1 MLLTSQLA
9 EISGRYPAHVQDIR
23 EFLLKEKL
31 PVPSPDAIPQLLSR
45 LGTDAPFRADVASLM
60 RATLYQEREE
70 IGYEELLGILVA
82 AAAGTEHDLESDSQE
97 ADLRELLRFLL
108 QSRRPTFS
116 PEPKPEETRIPVEPL
131 PVGAGP
137 RESVPV
143 RPARV
148 NSDPMLH
155 TRGTRFAAH
164 SMKLELRSDEPA
176 VDIAEADSHGAG
188 NREPNDVVLPRF
200 LTSGLFAA
208 QIESEDPRWKSRSVW
223 IVGMICIV
231 LGLGLGA
238 AFHRVVSAAGTHI
251 AQTHLVKRAVDTLS
265 SKPKTVG
272 SVAPAV
278 APQESAAE
286 TSKVASSQN
295 GSTATPEPLDHHAVA
310 GVGAGKTASAAGTAK
325 TPSVADAGRSAAQPV
340 ASGSAPRPATAEAS
354 SGVPVTVVKQEV
366 TAWPSEPLDS
376 REPRSAAPSSAKT
389 RSIVH
394 QGSAG
399 MTAANVIFSP
409 APAYP
414 PAASAAHVEGQVTVQ
429 AVVNP
434 EGKVV
439 SARAVSGPPQ
449 LRDAATEAVQRWRY
463 SPLLD
468 NGKPV
473 AATTVAILDFKVA
486 E

>member
-1 MLLTSQLA
+1 MFLASQLT

-23 EFLLKEKL
+23 EFLLKEGL
-31 PVPSPDAIPQLLSR
+31 AVPSRDAIPQLLDR
-45 LGTDAPFRADVASLM
+45 IGTDTRFRADVASLM
-60 RATLYQEREE
+60 RATLYQEREG
-70 IGYEELLGILVA
+70 IGYEDLLGILVVA
-82 AAAGTEHDLESDSQE
+82 AGGTEHDLQSDSQE

-108 QSRRPTFS
+108 QSRRSTFPS
-116 PEPKPEETRIPVEPL
+116 EPEPEAKIPVEPEHR
-131 PVGAGP
+131 VSG
-137 RESVPV
+137 PV
-143 RPARV
+143 RPALV
-148 NSDPMLH
+148 NSEPMLY
-155 TRGTRFAAH
+155 TRGTPPATRA
-164 SMKLELRSDEPA
+164 MKLDLRSDEPA
-176 VDIAEADSHGAG
+176 VAVAETDRVEARNRWAD
-188 NREPNDVVLPRF
+188 DVVLPPF

-208 QIESEDPRWKSRSVW
+208 QIESEAPRWRSRSVW
-223 IVGMICIV
+223 IVGMICIL

-251 AQTHLVKRAVDTLS
+251 APTHIVKRAVDTFS
-265 SKPKTVG
+265 NKPKTVG
-272 SVAPAV
+272 SVATAV
-278 APQESAAE
+278 APQTSAAK
-286 TSKVASSQN
+286 TS
-295 GSTATPEPLDHHAVA
+295 
-310 GVGAGKTASAAGTAK
+310 KTASVANEGGTA
-325 TPSVADAGRSAAQPV
+325 TQPV
-340 ASGSAPRPATAEAS
+340 ASGSAPRPSTAETS

-409 APAYP
+409 APTYP
-414 PAASAAHVEGQVTVQ
+414 AEASAAHVEGQVTVQ

-439 SARAVSGPPQ
+439 SARAVSGPPV

-468 NGKPV
+468 NGKPIAV
-473 AATTVAILDFKVA
+473 TTVAILDFKVA

>member
-1 MLLTSQLA
+1 
-9 EISGRYPAHVQDIR
+9 
-23 EFLLKEKL
+23 
-31 PVPSPDAIPQLLSR
+31 
-45 LGTDAPFRADVASLM
+45 
-60 RATLYQEREE
+60 
-70 IGYEELLGILVA
+70 
-82 AAAGTEHDLESDSQE
+82 
-97 ADLRELLRFLL
+97 
-108 QSRRPTFS
+108 
-116 PEPKPEETRIPVEPL
+116 
-131 PVGAGP
+131 
-137 RESVPV
+137 
-143 RPARV
+143 
-148 NSDPMLH
+148 
-155 TRGTRFAAH
+155 
-164 SMKLELRSDEPA
+164 MKLDLRSDEPA
-176 VDIAEADSHGAG
+176 VAVAEADSRGAG
-188 NREPNDVVLPRF
+188 NRWADDVVLPPF

-208 QIESEDPRWKSRSVW
+208 QIESEAPRWKSRSVW
-223 IVGMICIV
+223 IVGTICIL

-251 AQTHLVKRAVDTLS
+251 AQTQVVKRAVDTLS

-272 SVAPAV
+272 SVAPA
-278 APQESAAE
+278 ATPQESAAE
-286 TSKVASSQN
+286 TS
-295 GSTATPEPLDHHAVA
+295 EVA
-310 GVGAGKTASAAGTAK
+310 GSQK
-325 TPSVADAGRSAAQPV
+325 PV

-409 APAYP
+409 APTYP
-414 PAASAAHVEGQVTVQ
+414 AAASAARVEGQVTVQ

-439 SARAVSGPPQ
+439 SARAVSGPPV

-463 SPLLD
+463 SPLLE
-468 NGKPV
+468 NGKPIAV
-473 AATTVAILDFKVA
+473 TTVAILDFKVA

>member
-1 MLLTSQLA
+1 LDLAVFLASQLT
-9 EISGRYPAHVQDIR
+9 EISGRFSAHVQDIR

-31 PVPSPDAIPQLLSR
+31 AVPSPDAIPQLLSR
-45 LGTDAPFRADVASLM
+45 LGADPRFRADVASLM
-60 RATLYQEREE
+60 RATLYQEREG
-70 IGYEELLGILVA
+70 IGYEDLLGILVVA
-82 AAAGTEHDLESDSQE
+82 ASGTEHDLESDSQE
-97 ADLRELLRFLL
+97 ADLRALLRFLL
-108 QSRRPTFS
+108 QSRRSTFPAE
-116 PEPKPEETRIPVEPL
+116 PEPEETRIAVEP
-131 PVGAGP
+131 GP
-137 RESVPV
+137 TESVPV
-143 RPARV
+143 RPAQV
-148 NSDPMLH
+148 NSEPMLH
-155 TRGTRFAAH
+155 TRGTRPAARL
-164 SMKLELRSDEPA
+164 MELELRSDEAA
-176 VDIAEADSHGAG
+176 VAVAEADGRRAG
-188 NREPNDVVLPRF
+188 NREADDVALPSF

-208 QIESEDPRWKSRSVW
+208 QIESEAPQWRSRSVW
-223 IVGMICIV
+223 IVGMVCIA

-238 AFHRVVSAAGTHI
+238 VFHRVVSAAETHI
-251 AQTHLVKRAVDTLS
+251 AQTQVVKRAVDAFS

-278 APQESAAE
+278 AEGAAKA
-286 TSKVASSQN
+286 SNVASSQN
-295 GSTATPEPLDHHAVA
+295 GSTATPQPLDR
-310 GVGAGKTASAAGTAK
+310 K
-325 TPSVADAGRSAAQPV
+325 AD
-340 ASGSAPRPATAEAS
+340 AEAS

-376 REPRSAAPSSAKT
+376 REPRSGAPSSAKT
-389 RSIVH
+389 RSIVRK
-394 QGSAG
+394 GSAG

-414 PAASAAHVEGQVTVQ
+414 AAASAARVEGQVTVQ

-468 NGKPV
+468 KGKPV
-473 AATTVAILDFKVA
+473 AVTTVAILDFKVA

>member
-1 MLLTSQLA
+1 MLLASQLT
-9 EISGRYPAHVQDIR
+9 EISWRYLAHVQDIR

-31 PVPSPDAIPQLLSR
+31 AVPSPDAIPQLLGR
-45 LGTDAPFRADVASLM
+45 LETDTRFRADVASLM
-60 RATLYQEREE
+60 RATLYQEREG
-70 IGYEELLGILVA
+70 IGYEDLLGILVA
-82 AAAGTEHDLESDSQE
+82 AAAGTEHDLKSDSQE
-97 ADLRELLRFLL
+97 ADLRALLRFLL
-108 QSRRPTFS
+108 QSRRSTFP
-116 PEPKPEETRIPVEPL
+116 PELKPEETRIPVEPE
-131 PVGAGP
+131 P
-137 RESVPV
+137 REPVPV

-148 NSDPMLH
+148 NSEPMLH
-155 TRGTRFAAH
+155 TRGTWSAAR
-164 SMKLELRSDEPA
+164 SMKLALRSDEPA
-176 VDIAEADSHGAG
+176 VAVAETDSRGAG
-188 NREPNDVVLPRF
+188 NREADDVVLPRF

-208 QIESEDPRWKSRSVW
+208 QMESEPSRWKSRSVW
-223 IVGMICIV
+223 IVGVVCIA

-238 AFHRVVSAAGTHI
+238 VFHRVVSAAETHI
-251 AQTHLVKRAVDTLS
+251 AQTHIVKRAVDTFS

-278 APQESAAE
+278 ASQESAAE
-286 TSKVASSQN
+286 ASKVAPQN
-295 GSTATPEPLDHHAVA
+295 NSPATPEQPAR
-310 GVGAGKTASAAGTAK
+310 K
-325 TPSVADAGRSAAQPV
+325 ADA
-340 ASGSAPRPATAEAS
+340 EAG

-376 REPRSAAPSSAKT
+376 RAPRSGAPSSAKT

-414 PAASAAHVEGQVTVQ
+414 AAASAARVEGQVTVQ

-439 SARAVSGPPQ
+439 SVRAVSGPSV

-468 NGKPV
+468 NGKPIAV
-473 AATTVAILDFKVA
+473 TTVAILDFKVA

>member
-1 MLLTSQLA
+1 MTSRLLRRLKIRALLSDREIPSRRGGRRLEGWALDLGVFLASQLT

-23 EFLLKEKL
+23 EFLLKEGL

-45 LGTDAPFRADVASLM
+45 LGTDTRFRADVGSLM
-60 RATLYQEREE
+60 RATLYREREG
-70 IGYEELLGILVA
+70 IGYEDLLGILVA
-82 AAAGTEHDLESDSQE
+82 AAAGTKHHLESDSQE

-108 QSRRPTFS
+108 QSRRSTFP
-116 PEPKPEETRIPVEPL
+116 PEPEPEETKIPIEPE
-131 PVGAGP
+131 P
-137 RESVPV
+137 RGTEPV
-143 RPARV
+143 RPVQA
-148 NSDPMLH
+148 NSEPMLYA
-155 TRGTRFAAH
+155 RGTRSAAR
-164 SMKLELRSDEPA
+164 SVKLELRSDEA
-176 VDIAEADSHGAG
+176 VVAVAEADRREAG
-188 NREPNDVVLPRF
+188 NREAGDVVLPRF

-208 QIESEDPRWKSRSVW
+208 QIESEAPRWRGRSVW
-223 IVGMICIV
+223 IVGMVCIA

-238 AFHRVVSAAGTHI
+238 VFHRVVSAAETHI
-251 AQTHLVKRAVDTLS
+251 AQTQVVKRAVDTFS
-265 SKPKTVG
+265 SKQKTAG

-286 TSKVASSQN
+286 AS
-295 GSTATPEPLDHHAVA
+295 
-310 GVGAGKTASAAGTAK
+310 KTASVASDGRAGNGG
-325 TPSVADAGRSAAQPV
+325 AGAQP
-340 ASGSAPRPATAEAS
+340 AAAEAS

-366 TAWPSEPLDS
+366 TAWPSEPLDP
-376 REPRSAAPSSAKT
+376 REATGGAPSSAKT

-414 PAASAAHVEGQVTVQ
+414 AEASAARVEGQVTVQ

-439 SARAVSGPPQ
+439 SARALSGPPV
-449 LRDAATEAVQRWRY
+449 LRDAATEAVHRWRY

-468 NGKPV
+468 NGKPISV
-473 AATTVAILDFKVA
+473 TTVAILDFKVA